1 VKTLILGGTVF
12 LGRHAAAEHRARPAG
27 RPALPPD
34 RRDRR
39 RRVGPGGE
47 AELDE
52 WRAEH
57 RPRPMSH
64 EREAE
69 LLALH

>member
-1 VKTLILGGTVF
+1 VWAWL
-12 LGRHAAAEHRARPAG
+12 RA
-27 RPALPPD
+27 
-34 RRDRR
+34 
-39 RRVGPGGE
+39 GGE

-57 RPRPMSH
+57 RPRPMSQ